1 MNAKI
6 LWCFL
11 PLASLVSTAYADE
24 SATEN
29 TANRNPELYFY
40 SCHQVDAVEPLHR
53 DVVASSFDPNAVLLN
68 FQDIEPILMNL
79 PAQSMSGVGN
89 MSREIAAELANVQ
102 DTEYRSQLSALLNRV
117 KKSPGDF
124 FGTTNVGD
132 DLQIF
137 WSSSFI
143 NAWYSEYKIETEEC
157 AVRRHST
164 ASQSN
169 WKLSDDWSK
178 LKLIAEKAASPASR
192 GVLGDIVE
200 VSGSVSN
207 VVNCQNDQLYRLGQC
222 TEVRLE
228 SDIAVVNVKL
238 STTDLADVPTFQI
251 GAMFESKEC
260 LVSEPPSIDTYDAG
274 DAASNMSGQTLLG
287 GALLLGE
294 LMGVS
299 TGVSGVEVL
308 RAGVVDAAAGSEAH
322 VERLEISCSTM
333 SLNPLPLETTSS
345 LVPDAANS
353 AGISSDVSEVSQVT
367 QASKAV
373 SDVLLLVEQGALER
387 AAALIVIKKLVVEFD
402 TSSRTQILATFV
414 ADKKLSGDELVQLL
428 E

>member
-1 MNAKI
+1 
-6 LWCFL
+6 
-11 PLASLVSTAYADE
+11 
-24 SATEN
+24 
-29 TANRNPELYFY
+29 
-40 SCHQVDAVEPLHR
+40 
-53 DVVASSFDPNAVLLN
+53 
-68 FQDIEPILMNL
+68 
-79 PAQSMSGVGN
+79 

-102 DTEYRSQLSALLNRV
+102 DSEYRSQLSYLLNRV
-117 KKSPGDF
+117 RKSPGDF
-124 FGTTNVGD
+124 FVTTSVGD
-132 DLQIF
+132 DLKIF

-164 ASQSN
+164 ASQSK
-169 WKLSDDWSK
+169 WKISDDWSK
-178 LKLIAEKAASPASR
+178 LKLIAEQTISPASR

-207 VVNCQNDQLYRLGQC
+207 VVNCQNDKLYRLKQC
-222 TEVRLE
+222 VEVTLETE
-228 SDIAVVNVKL
+228 ATVVNVTF
-238 STTDLADVPTFQI
+238 SSADLAAVPMLQI

-260 LVSEPPSIDTYDAG
+260 LINEPVSFDTYDVD
-274 DAASNMSGQTLLG
+274 DALSNLSTQTLVG
-287 GALLLGE
+287 GALLLGGG
-294 LMGVS
+294 LLGID
-299 TGVSGVEVL
+299 TGVSGQAL
-308 RAGVVDAAAGSEAH
+308 LSGSVVNDVAAGSAEH
-322 VERLEISCSTM
+322 VDRLQISCSTT
-333 SLNPLPLETTSS
+333 SLNPLTLETTNS
-345 LVPDAANS
+345 LVPDTVNLS
-353 AGISSDVSEVSQVT
+353 GTSGDVSEVSQVT